1 MARGVVRTFDLCPDG
16 VRIIVPW
23 DAIAVGMSVFIP
35 CLDAPK
41 AIDEFEKIASSR
53 GWYIDARIGIN
64 KGKYGVRIWRVM

>member
-16 VRIIVPW
+16 IRIVVPW
-23 DAIAVGMSVFIP
+23 DAIAVGASVFVP

-53 GWYIDARIGIN
+53 GWYIAARIGIN

>member
-1 MARGVVRTFDLCPDG
+1 MGQEVVRTFDLCPDG
-16 VRIIVPW
+16 IRIVVPW
-23 DAIAVGMSVFIP
+23 DAIAVGASVFVP

-53 GWYIDARIGIN
+53 GWYIDARIGIS